1 MEREQ
6 IKDLIIEKWQKE
18 IASGELDIS
27 ISATDL
33 YYYVEELYG
42 YCSLNSISYGDI
54 NDYLIEQHLDFY
66 DIDLWVYN
74 EWLRD
79 NRYYDDIIYENT
91 EDEINELYSDPYECL
106 SDALNGDYDINSS
119 YFKQTIHG
127 LESLDDYTDEF
138 EDEFKVYAVRNNIT
152 GDDDIQNILDNE
164 DEIIEKYKEF
174 ASIDLNVPNTFYDCE
189 VEDNVYV
196 LLDKDFDGEITDV
209 FMIDKKYDG
218 QTIQNDISELCR
230 THDDYNN
237 DMIADMLL
245 EKYGADRKSFWALY
259 Y

>member
-33 YYYVEELYG
+33 YYYVEELYA
-42 YCSLNSISYGDI
+42 YCSLKSISYGDI
-54 NDYLIEQHLDFY
+54 NDYLIEVDLDFD

-106 SDALNGDYDINSS
+106 SDALNGDYDINSR

-174 ASIDLNVPNTFYDCE
+174 ASIDFNVPDTFYNCE
-189 VEDNVYV
+189 VMDANK
-196 LLDKDFDGEITDV
+196 LLSILQDKISEKAIDV
-209 FMIDKKYDG
+209 FEMKTQAYFADEHERAELAEHNLHIWQEVLDFLIEEVKKE
-218 QTIQNDISELCR
+218 EL
-230 THDDYNN
+230 
-237 DMIADMLL
+237 
-245 EKYGADRKSFWALY
+245 
-259 Y
+259 